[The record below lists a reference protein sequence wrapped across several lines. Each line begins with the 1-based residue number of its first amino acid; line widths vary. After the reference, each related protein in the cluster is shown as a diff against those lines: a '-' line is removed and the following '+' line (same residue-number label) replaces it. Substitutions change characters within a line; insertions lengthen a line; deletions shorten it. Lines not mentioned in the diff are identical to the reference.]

1 MKAKVFIFGTLFL
14 IGNITL
20 SAEKVVREGI
30 NFNEESSKPRIGQGV
45 RGELENIL
53 SERGLE
59 NSTAS
64 SLTQQAFED
73 NDFLTMI
80 KMQNYLNAVEGVEYD
95 VLLDQIA
102 TQLLFKKKID
112 FSSYDTLVSI
122 TQSLYKSHIN
132 SELLDRLS
140 HVALINQSLKIT

>member
-20 SAEKVVREGI
+20 SAEQVVREGI
-30 NFNEESSKPRIGQGV
+30 NLSGESSKSRIGQGI
-45 RGELENIL
+45 RGELEKIL

-59 NSTAS
+59 NATAS

-80 KMQNYLNAVEGVEYD
+80 QMQNYLNAVESVEYD
-95 VLLDQIA
+95 ALLNQIA
-102 TQLLFKKKID
+102 TQLLFEKKID

-122 TQSLYKSHIN
+122 TQSLHKSRIN
-132 SELLDRLS
+132 PELLDRLS
-140 HVALINQSLKIT
+140 HVALINQSLKTA